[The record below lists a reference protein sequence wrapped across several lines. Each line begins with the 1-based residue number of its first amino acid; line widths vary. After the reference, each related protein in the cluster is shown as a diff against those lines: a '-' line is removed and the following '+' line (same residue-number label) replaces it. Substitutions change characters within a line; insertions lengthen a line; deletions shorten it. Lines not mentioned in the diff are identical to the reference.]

1 VLGLENEPLKIK
13 RKYDDG
19 NRVISIRIR
28 EEILAELDSLADQ
41 SNRSRNEIINMILEH
56 GLKNI
61 IIEWTDPEKHLQ
73 KIILRYTILYGSK
86 HEGGFP
92 EPPSYV

>member
-1 VLGLENEPLKIK
+1 MENEPLKIK

-61 IIEWTDPEKHLQ
+61 IIE
-73 KIILRYTILYGSK
+73 
-86 HEGGFP
+86 
-92 EPPSYV
+92 

>member
-1 VLGLENEPLKIK
+1 MENEPLKIK
-13 RKYDDG
+13 RKFDDG

-61 IIEWTDPEKHLQ
+61 IIE
-73 KIILRYTILYGSK
+73 
-86 HEGGFP
+86 
-92 EPPSYV
+92 